1 MKIRKTGT
9 QSLMLGGVTYP
20 ADDNGNI
27 DVPDDLLSPTVWSMG
42 FVAVKAVDAVEAP
55 APAVAAA
62 DLSAAPADKPVLDA
76 VQPVAVEEP
85 AVAVTDGSAGV
96 STDKPKTNRK

>member
-1 MKIRKTGT
+1 MKIRKAGT
-9 QSLMLGGVTYP
+9 QSLVLGGITYP
-20 ADDNGNI
+20 ADDSGSI
-27 DVPDDLLSPTVWSMG
+27 DVPDNLLSPTVWSMG

-62 DLSAAPADKPVLDA
+62 DPSAAPADTPALDI
-76 VQPVAVEEP
+76 VQSVAVEKP
-85 AVAVTDGSAGV
+85 AVAVLDNSADG